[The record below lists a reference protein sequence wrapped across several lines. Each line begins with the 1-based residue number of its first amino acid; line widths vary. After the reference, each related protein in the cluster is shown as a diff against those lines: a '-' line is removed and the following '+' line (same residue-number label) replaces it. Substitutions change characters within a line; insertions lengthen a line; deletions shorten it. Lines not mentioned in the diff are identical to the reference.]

1 MECKAPSTGLL
12 ISFKQPWLHRRRRH
26 HVAPH
31 VIMSPPVAPP
41 AESTMD
47 LVTRAVHLLESDDS
61 DIIPEQQGALI
72 NVLGA
77 QGNEH
82 FLKFYVTMKDKSGR
96 RAFIERMIGELLV
109 QQPDR
114 LVQDTDFEMLALD

>member
-1 MECKAPSTGLL
+1 
-12 ISFKQPWLHRRRRH
+12 
-26 HVAPH
+26 
-31 VIMSPPVAPP
+31 
-41 AESTMD
+41 MD

-96 RAFIERMIGELLV
+96 RAFIERMIGEPLV

-114 LVQDTDFEMLALD
+114 LVQDTDLEMLTLD